1 LNATYLGQGRSQVV
15 VEVTFSEKPQLCY
28 KVGTKWEG
36 DRVLNAL
43 VEKLLDENDSPPH
56 NYSREQLAALLDRK
70 VEERKSRQFCCSGGL
85 AGHSG

>member
-1 LNATYLGQGRSQVV
+1 VV

-36 DRVLNAL
+36 DRVLNAR

-56 NYSREQLAALLDRK
+56 SYSREQLVALLDRK
-70 VEERKSRQFCCSGGL
+70 IEERKSRQFCCSGGL
-85 AGHSG
+85 TDHSS